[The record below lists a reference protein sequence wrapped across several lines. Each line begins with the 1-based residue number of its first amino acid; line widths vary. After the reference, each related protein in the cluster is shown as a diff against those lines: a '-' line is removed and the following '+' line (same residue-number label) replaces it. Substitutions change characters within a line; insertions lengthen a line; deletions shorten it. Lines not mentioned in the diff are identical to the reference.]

1 MELSTSQWCAQ
12 AMMLAGAKCHMA
24 TSLFALK
31 VELLRVVETPLVS
44 IRRSKSYVDETP
56 RWYAHAA

>member
-1 MELSTSQWCAQ
+1 
-12 AMMLAGAKCHMA
+12 MMLAGAKCHMA